1 MGPAADIARGRAGAP
16 VRRRLG
22 RAAGIGHDAGYVARH
37 ITGRETLTGRVDS
50 EDRMVR
56 RDTAELG
63 VR

>member
-1 MGPAADIARGRAGAP
+1 MS
-16 VRRRLG
+16 
-22 RAAGIGHDAGYVARH
+22 RAAYIAALEHQYAAVSDVLPGISRDAGYVARH

-50 EDRMVR
+50 EDRMIR

>member
-1 MGPAADIARGRAGAP
+1 MLP
-16 VRRRLG
+16 
-22 RAAGIGHDAGYVARH
+22 GIGRDAGYVARH

-50 EDRMVR
+50 EDRMIR